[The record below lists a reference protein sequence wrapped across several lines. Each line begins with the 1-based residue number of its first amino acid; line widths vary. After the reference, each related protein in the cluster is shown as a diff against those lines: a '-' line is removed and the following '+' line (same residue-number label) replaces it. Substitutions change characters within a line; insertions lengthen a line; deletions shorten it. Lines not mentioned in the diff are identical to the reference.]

1 MCSGNSY
8 SCFKKYDCRKLKKS
22 GVCVVAD
29 RKTHPPESPFV
40 IVPANAEQGNGLFYL
55 LITPVISSY
64 NLNLFKWFGLIL
76 CIPVNSYGHVGM
88 VSSPSHTFF
97 LGKFD

>member
-29 RKTHPPESPFV
+29 RKTHPLESPFV
-40 IVPANAEQGNGLFYL
+40 IVPANAEPGNELFYL
-55 LITPVISSY
+55 LITPVISS
-64 NLNLFKWFGLIL
+64 

-88 VSSPSHTFF
+88 GSSPSHTFF
-97 LGKFD
+97 AGQV